1 MKISLT
7 AGWQSIAT
15 VFTLLAT
22 VNPAAALTLYNGLS
36 TPSQTPSAQGWMYK
50 TTSILTVPTATAT
63 TKGTILDSGDKSN
76 YAGYFLQPNVNL
88 NRSIGYTVTFRL
100 QVNSETHSS
109 NSSHNSGDRAGF
121 NVIVMSTLL
130 TGETRPFGIEL
141 GFWEDSIWAQNAGF
155 TRGERVSV
163 DTKSQVNTY
172 RLYVKDNNYQ
182 LFVNNGSTP
191 ILTGKLRQ
199 YNFTPPPGY
208 PNPYATPKL
217 IFMGDNTGSARAR
230 VTIVNVEATQQVIGS

>member
-7 AGWQSIAT
+7 AGWQAIAT

-22 VNPAAALTLYNGLS
+22 VNPAVALTLYNGLS

-50 TTSILTVPTATAT
+50 ATSILVVPTAT
-63 TKGTILDSGDKSN
+63 TKGTILDSGDSSN
-76 YAGYFLQPNVNL
+76 YAGYFLQPTNVSL

-100 QVNSETHSS
+100 QVNSEAHS
-109 NSSHNSGDRAGF
+109 SGDRAGF
-121 NVIVMSTLL
+121 NVILMSNLL

-141 GFWEDSIWAQNAGF
+141 GFWEDSIWAQNVGF

-163 DTKSQVNTY
+163 DTKSQVKTY
-172 RLYVKDNNYQ
+172 KLYVKDKNYQ
-182 LFVNNGSTP
+182 LFVNDKP

-199 YNFTPPPGY
+199 YDFTPPPGY
-208 PNPYATPKL
+208 PNPYATPRL
-217 IFMGDNTGSARAR
+217 IFMGDNTGSARAK